1 MVTIGNKKFYE
12 VEEVRKMFNI
22 KNPRTIYHWIKE
34 GRIKAQKITK
44 RWYIPEEEVKKL
56 LS

>member
-12 VEEVRKMFNI
+12 VEEVQKMFNI